1 MTEHALE
8 GEAIDD
14 GASISVTI
22 TDDATVRELNASLR
36 GMDET
41 TDVLSFSY
49 RHQGAYYGDGTPPTD
64 WDPHEEFPL
73 PRERNWDSA
82 RLLSRTRRPGGRRRR
97 RRFLSKKRSPTLLPT
112 GLYICLDT
120 AMMIRTMIRL

>member
-73 PRERNWDSA
+73 PPGEELGLGEIIISYPQAWRQAEEAKVSVKEEIAPPYCPRGFTSA
-82 RLLSRTRRPGGRRRR
+82 WIQP
-97 RRFLSKKRSPTLLPT
+97 
-112 GLYICLDT
+112 
-120 AMMIRTMIRL
+120 